1 MNLADSSNEL
11 KATVEQYIE
20 NFWKADIY
28 RDLEDYIK
36 YADGEKH
43 QNPRSQA
50 EIKEIND
57 QLDHYASIL
66 AEYIIEQLKAE
77 GIFNLADLRR
87 DSQTWI
93 RLIQICEKA
102 FPEYGN
108 RFKFYVKGQFSNQ
121 K

>member
-1 MNLADSSNEL
+1 MNLADSSKEL

-20 NFWKADIY
+20 SIWKADIY
-28 RDLEDYIK
+28 RDLEDDIK
-36 YADGEKH
+36 YRDGEKH
-43 QNPRSQA
+43 QNPRSQP
-50 EIKEIND
+50 EIEEINN

-77 GIFNLADLRR
+77 GISSLADLRR
-87 DSQTWI
+87 DANTWI

-108 RFKFYVKGQFSNQ
+108 RFKLYVKGQFSNQ